1 MDSAAEKNSIGFEK
15 NKMTALYSSANQMR
29 NAGMMQRLASPDPN
43 DRRTAG
49 NNFAHFF
56 MRNGM
61 AVVGM
66 QDFCRIHKVDRTGD
80 ARKTQFPREPGQGEV
95 RSKPQGKPHHAL

>member
-1 MDSAAEKNSIGFEK
+1 MDSAAEKSSIGFEK
-15 NKMTALYSSANQMR
+15 NKMTALRNGPNQMR
-29 NAGMMQRLASPDPN
+29 NAGMTQRLVSPDPN

-49 NNFAHFF
+49 NNFAHLF

-61 AVVGM
+61 AVIGM
-66 QDFCRIHKVDRTGD
+66 QDLCRIHKVDRTSE
-80 ARKTQFPREPGQGEV
+80 ARKTQFPREPGQDED